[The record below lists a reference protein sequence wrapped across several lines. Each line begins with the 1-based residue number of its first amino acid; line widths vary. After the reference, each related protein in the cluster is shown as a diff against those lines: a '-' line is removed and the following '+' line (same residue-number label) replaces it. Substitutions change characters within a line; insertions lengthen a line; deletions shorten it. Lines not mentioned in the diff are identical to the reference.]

1 MWRIKQIMKL
11 NNGDCQLIAGENKYH
26 FEGHPYCQNGFIM
39 TFVMAEIIKKKQQ
52 N

>member
-1 MWRIKQIMKL
+1 MKL